1 MIPPKNTD
9 DTSKNKDVVFNELE
23 IDTLHEMMNI
33 SFGRAARDLSEV
45 IDIYVVLSIPS
56 MEVINASELP
66 NFIAENIQQNASEN
80 TIICQNFLGDYN
92 GICMVVFPS
101 DDENKLLSLF
111 QDENDSNLES
121 MTELDLD
128 NEIFLEIGN
137 ILIGTCVSKM
147 AELIGES
154 VIYQPPVVIHNNLIS
169 TNLYASIFDASQLA
183 LTLNTTFKFKEQ
195 DLHCY
200 LFLITS
206 CATVPF
212 LKKAIVDYLRQFE

>member
-1 MIPPKNTD
+1 MTD
-9 DTSKNKDVVFNELE
+9 NRDVVFNELE

-66 NFIAENIQQNASEN
+66 QFIQENIQEITSGG
-80 TIICQNFLGDYN
+80 TIICQSFLGDYN
-92 GICMVVFPS
+92 GICLVVFPS
-101 DDENKLLSLF
+101 DDEHKLLRLF
-111 QDENDSNLES
+111 QDQDDSFMEMMDDPDS
-121 MTELDLD
+121 EV
-128 NEIFLEIGN
+128 FLEIGN

-147 AELIGES
+147 AELIGET
-154 VIYQPPVVIHNNLIS
+154 VIYQPPAVIHSNLIS
-169 TNLYASIFDASQLA
+169 TSLYSSIFDISNLA
-183 LTLNTTFKFKEQ
+183 LTLNTTFKFKEL

-212 LKKAIVDYLRQFE
+212 LKKAIVDYLKQFE

>member
-1 MIPPKNTD
+1 MSSNT
-9 DTSKNKDVVFNELE
+9 DVVFNELE

-66 NFIAENIQQNASEN
+66 DFIAENIQQTSSDS

-101 DDENKLLSLF
+101 DDEHKLLSLF
-111 QDENDSNLES
+111 QDDSDSNNES
-121 MTELDLD
+121 MADLNLDQ
-128 NEIFLEIGN
+128 EVFLEIGN

-154 VIYQPPVVIHNNLIS
+154 VIYQPPVVVHSNLIS